1 MRTSIGHDDS
11 FFDLGG
17 DSITVAQLAMLCTK
31 SGLKLGL
38 QDVIDCPTLKTQVLL
53 ILGQMDGQARRD
65 PPKLVL
71 NADESLT

>member
-1 MRTSIGHDDS
+1 
-11 FFDLGG
+11 
-17 DSITVAQLAMLCTK
+17 MLCTK